1 MADRGF
7 NIMEMVA
14 IKRVKVNVLPF
25 ENQTEQ
31 FDYSELLA
39 TRRIATL
46 RIHEEGAM
54 EWMKNYHI
62 LDSACNI
69 VQKWNHWHDFLVC
82 AMLSTFLTPLVDA
95 WESKLH

>member
-7 NIMEMVA
+7 NIMEMLA
-14 IKRVKVNVLPF
+14 IKGVKVNVLPF

-54 EWMKNYHI
+54 E
-62 LDSACNI
+62 
-69 VQKWNHWHDFLVC
+69 
-82 AMLSTFLTPLVDA
+82 
-95 WESKLH
+95 

>member
-1 MADRGF
+1 MPTVYGGSISDKELTQRSGLVEKRRAGYVIMADRGF
-7 NIMEMVA
+7 KTMEMLA
-14 IKRVKVNVLPF
+14 IKGVKVNVLPF

-54 EWMKNYHI
+54 E
-62 LDSACNI
+62 
-69 VQKWNHWHDFLVC
+69 
-82 AMLSTFLTPLVDA
+82 
-95 WESKLH
+95 